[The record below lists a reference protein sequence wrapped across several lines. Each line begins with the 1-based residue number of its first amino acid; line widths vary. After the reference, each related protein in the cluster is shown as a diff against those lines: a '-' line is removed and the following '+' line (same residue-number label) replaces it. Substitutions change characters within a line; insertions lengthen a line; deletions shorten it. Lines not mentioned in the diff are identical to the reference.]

1 MLQIREICRLKAFM
15 IQCIKLGQANP
26 FENPEFIAETIIH
39 DLKRKIIRRV
49 K

>member
-1 MLQIREICRLKAFM
+1 MLQIRGLDNLKAFI

-26 FENPEFIAETIIH
+26 FENPEIIAESIIQE
-39 DLKRKIIRRV
+39 LKRKIIRRV